1 MGRSTVIGK
10 SSRFETRNRKF
21 VFRGWPWEPGGAC
34 GAANFRF
41 QISNLEIQ
49 RQRESKLGLQLSPV
63 HTPRIPNLRF
73 QISNS
78 ELPVSGSKSPIAK
91 VEPSVS
97 GSEPPIAK
105 FELAALGSKPPIA
118 DFEPPAFCF
127 KFPISNFKFPVSRSN
142 NWGFTLLELMVVLT
156 LLLILATMSMPIF
169 QLAIV
174 HAREAVLKDDLY
186 TLRKLIDEFTLDKQ
200 RPPTSLDDLVDAGY
214 LRSGIPV
221 DPFTGSNQT
230 WRTDVEDVPLNP
242 SQAASGIV
250 DVHSGSDEIAL
261 DGTPYSSW

>member
-10 SSRFETRNRKF
+10 SSRFETRNREF
-21 VFRGWPWEPGGAC
+21 VFRGWPWGPGGSC
-34 GAANFRF
+34 RAANFEF
-41 QISNLEIQ
+41 QISNFEFQ
-49 RQRESKLGLQLSPV
+49 RQRESKLGLEPSPV
-63 HTPRIPNLRF
+63 HPLRISNLKF

-78 ELPVSGSKSPIAK
+78 ELPASR
-91 VEPSVS
+91 
-97 GSEPPIAK
+97 SE
-105 FELAALGSKPPIA
+105 FPIA
-118 DFEPPAFCF
+118 DFELPASGSKFPISNFELPVSRF
-127 KFPISNFKFPVSRSN
+127 KFPISNFELPVSHSN
-142 NWGFTLLELMVVLT
+142 SWGFTLIELMVVLT

-200 RPPTSLDDLVDAGY
+200 RPPTTLDDLVDAGY

>member
-10 SSRFETRNRKF
+10 SSRFETRNREF
-21 VFRGWPWEPGGAC
+21 VFRGWPWGSRGAC
-34 GAANFRF
+34 RPANFKF
-41 QISNLEIQ
+41 EISNFEFQ
-49 RQRESKLGLQLSPV
+49 RQRESKLGLEPSPV
-63 HTPRIPNLRF
+63 HPLRISKLKF

-78 ELPVSGSKSPIAK
+78 ELPPSGSKSPIAN
-91 VEPSVS
+91 
-97 GSEPPIAK
+97 
-105 FELAALGSKPPIA
+105 FEL
-118 DFEPPAFCF
+118 PASRF
-127 KFPISNFKFPVSRSN
+127 KFPISNFEFPASHSST
-142 NWGFTLLELMVVLT
+142 WGFTLIELMVVLT

-200 RPPTSLDDLVDAGY
+200 RPPTTLDDLVDAGY

>member
-1 MGRSTVIGK
+1 L
-10 SSRFETRNRKF
+10 
-21 VFRGWPWEPGGAC
+21 EPSPVHPL
-34 GAANFRF
+34 R
-41 QISNLEIQ
+41 ISNL
-49 RQRESKLGLQLSPV
+49 K
-63 HTPRIPNLRF
+63 F

-78 ELPVSGSKSPIAK
+78 ELPASGSKFPIA
-91 VEPSVS
+91 
-97 GSEPPIAK
+97 G
-105 FELAALGSKPPIA
+105 FEL
-118 DFEPPAFCF
+118 
-127 KFPISNFKFPVSRSN
+127 PVSHSN
-142 NWGFTLLELMVVLT
+142 TWGFTLIELMVVLT

-200 RPPTSLDDLVDAGY
+200 RPPTTLDDLVDAGY
-214 LRSGIPV
+214 LRGGIPV

-250 DVHSGSDEIAL
+250 DVHSGSDETAL